1 MEAELRVS
9 VRHGQQTLD
18 ISLPSSARV
27 SDLMERLQ
35 ALTNVLPR
43 GQKLIH
49 KGKILTPDM
58 TLASGSKIMMMATQ
72 GTHQGSAPE
81 MKKPSVLLKSKPA
94 EKPATKIKPPERVEV
109 WKSTGYVSLR
119 DTEVLEIP
127 ATVWALGQS
136 IIILDLTSTMLRT
149 VPAELSCLSKL
160 KRLSLSGN
168 SLDDTSIHW
177 KSLCS
182 LQSLELLELTA
193 NCLTSLPCE
202 IQGLSSLR
210 LLNVSR
216 NKLTTLP
223 DEIGMLSRLERL
235 NLSNNSLREI
245 PSSIGHCSALTNVCI
260 SFSAFLFLWITYDR
274 KQLNLS
280 SNFLTLVPPSI
291 SELRKLK
298 SLLVA
303 NNALKEFPA
312 SILKGCGELN
322 SLDLHGNPIT
332 IEALRE
338 IDGWEEF
345 DARRKAKYDKQ
356 MVFQVMGPSDGFD
369 EGADTQ
375 ETRHW

>member
-1 MEAELRVS
+1 MEGELRVS

-136 IIILDLTSTMLRT
+136 IIILDLTSTMLRK

-223 DEIGMLSRLERL
+223 DDIGMLSRLERL

-245 PSSIGHCSALTNVCI
+245 PSSIGHCSALTNI
-260 SFSAFLFLWITYDR
+260 
-274 KQLNLS
+274 NLS

-291 SELRKLK
+291 GELRKLK
-298 SLLVA
+298 SLLLA

>member
-1 MEAELRVS
+1 MEGELRVS

-136 IIILDLTSTMLRT
+136 IIILDLTSTMLRK

-223 DEIGMLSRLERL
+223 DDIGMLSRLERL
-235 NLSNNSLREI
+235 NLSNN
-245 PSSIGHCSALTNVCI
+245 
-260 SFSAFLFLWITYDR
+260 R
-274 KQLNLS
+274 KQINLS

-291 SELRKLK
+291 GELRKLK
-298 SLLVA
+298 SLLLA